1 MPPPAQTQPIWQ
13 YSASQNVQYY
23 LDTARNEYVFRD
35 GRRIPISAI
44 PVPRTIPSQTSN
56 IRDVQ
61 EQVRQGS
68 STAPGS
74 TSRSVRYSMGGAVTE
89 QSDDEDSDNDDSD
102 EAPESEKER
111 PDIPTAYDPQR
122 KAQARRAA
130 SSKAQPSLPVRRKSQ
145 GQPSTQ
151 SQTTVDFDYPPST
164 RPSRDNYTSVRC
176 LMLWWADDNLDCGS
190 DVRNL
195 ANTLST
201 TFGYAIQARQIPSRD
216 SYRNLRDRV
225 ATFMNDARSNN
236 ELLII
241 FYSGH
246 GSAGDPNDPKG
257 GRAGLE
263 WSATERSNSPSL
275 PWTPIQNEL
284 LMKASQD
291 VLLILDCCYAGS
303 ALKSPATNSRKELL
317 AACGWE
323 SETISGSTSY
333 TANLI
338 RHLRGMSGAFEACD
352 LHSRLATSHATR
364 KALRYTPLWTELGGN
379 SRRHVV
385 LTPLGE
391 RGMAV
396 DPGEAR
402 VRGQTAQEDR

>member
-13 YSASQNVQYY
+13 YSASQQVQYY

-44 PVPRTIPSQTSN
+44 PVPRTIPSEPVS
-56 IRDVQ
+56 IRAAQ
-61 EQVRQGS
+61 AQVRQS
-68 STAPGS
+68 ASTAPAS
-74 TSRSVRYSMGGAVTE
+74 TSMSVRYSTGRAVTE

-122 KAQARRAA
+122 KAHDRRTT
-130 SSKAQPSLPVRRKSQ
+130 SSKAQPSLPLRSKHQ

-151 SQTTVDFDYPPST
+151 SQTA
-164 RPSRDNYTSVRC
+164 TSVRC

-195 ANTLST
+195 ANVLSSS
-201 TFGYAIQARQIPSRD
+201 FGYAIQARQIPSGD

-225 ATFMNDARSNN
+225 ATFINDARSAN
-236 ELLII
+236 ELFIV

-246 GSAGDPNDPKG
+246 GSAGDPNDPKAN
-257 GRAGLE
+257 RAGLE

-284 LMKASQD
+284 LMKATQD

-338 RHLRGMSGAFEACD
+338 RHLRSMSGAFEACD

-364 KALRYTPLWTELGGN
+364 KALRYTPLWTGLGGN

-385 LTPLGE
+385 LTPL
-391 RGMAV
+391 
-396 DPGEAR
+396 D
-402 VRGQTAQEDR
+402 

>member
-1 MPPPAQTQPIWQ
+1 MPPPAQTQPTWQ

-23 LDTARNEYVFRD
+23 LDSARNEYVFQD

-44 PVPRTIPSQTSN
+44 PVPHTLPSEPVS
-56 IRDVQ
+56 IRAAQ
-61 EQVRQGS
+61 AQVRQGP
-68 STAPGS
+68 STAPAS
-74 TSRSVRYSMGGAVTE
+74 TSSLRSA
-89 QSDDEDSDNDDSD
+89 
-102 EAPESEKER
+102 
-111 PDIPTAYDPQR
+111 
-122 KAQARRAA
+122 
-130 SSKAQPSLPVRRKSQ
+130 
-145 GQPSTQ
+145 TQ
-151 SQTTVDFDYPPST
+151 STRQEDGLFKSTTITTSTKQTSRPALNAVADDGGLRLPTFDQTIT
-164 RPSRDNYTSVRC
+164 RQLHLRAMFNALVGH
-176 LMLWWADDNLDCGS
+176 DNLDCGS

-195 ANTLST
+195 ANVLSS
-201 TFGYAIQARQIPSRD
+201 TFGYTIQARQIPSRD

-225 ATFMNDARSNN
+225 ATFINDARSAN
-236 ELLII
+236 ELLIV

-246 GSAGDPNDPKG
+246 GSAGDPNDPKAN
-257 GRAGLE
+257 RAGLE

-284 LMKASQD
+284 LMKATQD

-364 KALRYTPLWTELGGN
+364 KALWYTPLWTELGGN

-385 LTPLGE
+385 LTPLG
-391 RGMAV
+391 
-396 DPGEAR
+396 
-402 VRGQTAQEDR
+402 